1 VFHVGDLLRWIKPHL
16 APGLKVLGYS
26 AVMRA
31 RFVSLLVLLLAL
43 AVPLQGVLASMLP
56 ASAAETMHSMMIGDE
71 AAAPCH
77 GHDAGAPADIDAGC
91 GCCAA
96 CGSAAL
102 PSAAPALARSDLRCS
117 TAAAQPAAATA
128 FVTEGPER
136 PPRG

>member
-1 VFHVGDLLRWIKPHL
+1 
-16 APGLKVLGYS
+16 
-26 AVMRA
+26 MRA

-43 AVPLQGVLASMLP
+43 AVPLRGVLASVLP
-56 ASAAETMHSMMIGDE
+56 VGAAETTTATMIDDE

-77 GHDAGAPADIDAGC
+77 GHDAAAPEDSNAGC
-91 GCCAA
+91 GCCAV

-102 PSAAPALARSDLRCS
+102 PSAASAVAPSDLRCS
-117 TAAAQPAAATA
+117 TAAALPAAAIA